1 MGEPTGE
8 EVLREVEVLEALT
21 RGDIE
26 GEGGV
31 DGVVEEGNESE
42 VGEVAEEGRERA
54 GDVGVGEVEGDDGE
68 GSGVAFDAAP
78 VVAWSG
84 VAVVPGGEG
93 GVWVGEG
100 VLYALEVET
109 LLVQREGEG

>member
-1 MGEPTGE
+1 MGERTGE

-21 RGDIE
+21 RGDFE

-31 DGVVEEGNESE
+31 DGVVVEGKESE

-54 GDVGVGEVEGDDGE
+54 GDVGGGEVDGDDGE
-68 GSGVAFDAAP
+68 GSVVAFDAAP

>member
-1 MGEPTGE
+1 MGERTGE

-21 RGDIE
+21 RGDFE

-31 DGVVEEGNESE
+31 DGVVVEGKESE

-54 GDVGVGEVEGDDGE
+54 GDVGGGEVDGDDGE
-68 GSGVAFDAAP
+68 GSAVAFDAAP
-78 VVAWSG
+78 IVAWSW